1 MTHAPPVVNVLHVTN
16 AYPYPEVPE
25 YGIFVKEQIES
36 VAAAGVATNLVF
48 INGRLEGKS
57 AYLKAIKAIRAKA
70 RHADVIHC
78 HHLYSGL
85 ATYLAFT
92 GKPIVLSFLNDW
104 LHEMDGVNSTVARKA
119 LCNLGVILAQR
130 VIFKSP
136 IPPQFVGNDKFVNLP
151 NGADAKRFY
160 ITDQAPARV
169 RLGLDDDA
177 FYLLF
182 VSSKDQYRTQKRYDR
197 FRACIDRLQAAHPER
212 DVRELILVNQPRE
225 RVLDFFN
232 AADVHLMTSDFEGS
246 PNSVKEALC
255 CGIPVVTTDVGNV
268 RDMLDGVP
276 YAFVSNA
283 TEEAE
288 LVGLVERL
296 FETPVDRPAI
306 RDGFLSKGISK
317 EVVLARL
324 IDIYKALSARKA

>member
-1 MTHAPPVVNVLHVTN
+1 MVRLLHVTN

-36 VAAAGVATNLVF
+36 VAAAGVASDLVF
-48 INGRLEGKS
+48 INGRLEGKG

-70 RHADVIHC
+70 RNADVIHC

-85 ATYLAFT
+85 ATALAFT
-92 GKPIVLSFLNDW
+92 GKPVVLSFLNDW
-104 LHEMDGVNSTVARKA
+104 LHEMDGVNSTLVRKA
-119 LCNLGVILAQR
+119 LCNLGVTLAQC

-136 IPPQFVGNDKFVNLP
+136 IPPQFVGQKKFVHLP
-151 NGADAKRFY
+151 NGADAQRFH
-160 ITDQAPARV
+160 ITDKAQARARM
-169 RLGLDDDA
+169 GLDPNA

-182 VSSKDQYRTQKRYDR
+182 VSSKDQHRAQKRYDR
-197 FRACIDRLQAAHPER
+197 FKACIDRLQAAHPAR

-255 CGIPVVTTDVGNV
+255 CGLPVVTTDVGNV

-276 YAFVSNA
+276 HAFVSNDM
-283 TEEAE
+283 EPAE

-296 FETPVDRPAI
+296 FDAPVDRPAI

-317 EVVLARL
+317 EAVLARL

>member
-1 MTHAPPVVNVLHVTN
+1 MKLLHVTN
-16 AYPYPEVPE
+16 AYPYAEVPE

-36 VAAAGVATNLVF
+36 VAASGVDSDLVF
-48 INGRLEGKS
+48 MNGRLEGKG
-57 AYLKAIKAIRAKA
+57 AYLRGIKEIRRKA
-70 RHADVIHC
+70 RAADVIHC

-104 LHEMDGVNSTVARKA
+104 LHEMDGVGSVAVRKI
-119 LCNLGVILAQR
+119 LCNVGVMGADC

-136 IPPQFVGNDKFVNLP
+136 IPPQFRGESKFVHLP
-151 NGADAKRFY
+151 NGADAQRFH
-160 ITDQAPARV
+160 ITDRAPARA
-169 RLGLDDDA
+169 RLGLDPKA

-182 VSSKDQYRTQKRYDR
+182 VSSKDQFRAQKRYDR
-197 FRACIDRLQAAHPER
+197 FKACVDHLQAAHPER
-212 DVRELILVNQPRE
+212 DVRELILVNQPRD

-255 CGIPVVTTDVGNV
+255 CGVPVVTTDVGNV

-276 YAFVSNA
+276 HAYVANA
-283 TEEAE
+283 MEPAE

-296 FETPVDRPAI
+296 FDAPVDRQAI
-306 RDGFLSKGISK
+306 REGFLSKGISK
-317 EVVLARL
+317 EAVLARL
-324 IDIYKALSARKA
+324 IDIYKSLSKQRTLP

>member
-1 MTHAPPVVNVLHVTN
+1 MVRLLHVTN

-36 VAAAGVATNLVF
+36 VAAAGVDSDLVF
-48 INGRLEGKS
+48 INGRLEGKT
-57 AYLKAIKAIRAKA
+57 AYLKAIKTIRAKA
-70 RHADVIHC
+70 RAADVIHC

-92 GKPIVLSFLNDW
+92 GKPVVLSFLNDW
-104 LHEMDGVNSTVARKA
+104 LHEMDGVNSTVVRKI
-119 LCNLGVILAQR
+119 LCNLGVALAQC

-136 IPPQFVGNDKFVNLP
+136 IPPQFVGRKKFVHLP
-151 NGADAKRFY
+151 NGADAQRFH
-160 ITDQAPARV
+160 ITDKAQARA
-169 RLGLDDDA
+169 RLGLDPRA

-182 VSSKDQYRTQKRYDR
+182 VSSKDQYRAQKRYDR
-197 FRACIDRLQAAHPER
+197 FKACIDRLQAAHPDR

-255 CGIPVVTTDVGNV
+255 SGLPVVTTDVGNV

-276 YAFVSNA
+276 HAYVSDVM
-283 TEEAE
+283 EPVE
-288 LVGLVERL
+288 LVALVERL
-296 FETPVDRPAI
+296 FAAPVDRQAI
-306 RDGFLSKGISK
+306 RDGFLEKGISK
-317 EVVLARL
+317 EAVLARL
-324 IDIYKALSARKA
+324 LDVYQRLGRGHV